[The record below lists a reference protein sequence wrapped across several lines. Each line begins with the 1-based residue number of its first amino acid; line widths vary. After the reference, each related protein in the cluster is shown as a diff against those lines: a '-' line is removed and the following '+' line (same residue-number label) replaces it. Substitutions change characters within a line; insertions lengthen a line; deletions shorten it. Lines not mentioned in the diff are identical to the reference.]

1 MCRHFCEFCME
12 EKDCTY
18 QEDMVHKTIDGIDIE
33 YLEKFYIC
41 NSCKNKIFGDY
52 FDENIHR
59 ANNELR
65 KHTGLI
71 TVNEIKEILEKYNIG
86 KKPLSLVLGIGEV
99 NIIRYLDGTNPTRD
113 ISDILK
119 NVLYNPL
126 LFELYLY
133 ANKDKISEIAY
144 KKSLGKTKQLEF
156 MDNHSKIYSTS
167 LYMIL
172 KLKEVDPLSIQKLL
186 YFSEVF
192 SKIIDNKK
200 IFSDSPKAWK
210 YGPVYDEIYDC
221 FSYYKGNHIDY
232 SELLKDREFNLS
244 DEEKEYLDEIIKD
257 FGCYSGPIL
266 REMTH
271 LTDPW
276 INARSGLDESEPSTR
291 IIEEKDINDYYEKII
306 EEYQINSIHDISKY
320 SEDLFN
326 RVKNNMID

>member
-1 MCRHFCEFCME
+1 MCRQFCEFCME

-18 QEDMVHKTIDGIDIE
+18 QEEIVHKTIDGIDIE
-33 YLEKFYIC
+33 FLEKFYIC
-41 NSCKNKIFGDY
+41 DSCKNKIFGDY
-52 FDENIHR
+52 FDENIQT

-113 ISDILK
+113 ISDLLK

-133 ANKDKISEIAY
+133 ANKDKISGIAY

-156 MDNHSKIYSTS
+156 MDNHSKIYSAS

-192 SKIIDNKK
+192 SKVINNKK
-200 IFSDSPKAWK
+200 IFSDSLKAWK

-221 FSYYKGNHIDY
+221 FSYYKGNKIDY
-232 SELLKDREFNLS
+232 SELLKDREYNLS

-266 REMTH
+266 REMTY

-276 INARSGLDESEPSTR
+276 IQARKGIKDEEPSTR
-291 IIEEKDINDYYEKII
+291 IIEEDEMDKYFEKIK
-306 EEYQINSIHDISKY
+306 EEYHINSIQDISKY

-326 RVKNNMID
+326 KVKNNF